1 MKSYPFI
8 LYVNHTSFSSLEIN
22 ASTKAKNEQKMES
35 KNAILRNGA
44 SKDVNL
50 SPRNKIHFE
59 SIQRRKTILQ
69 SIEVVVEQ
77 LQQQLAIERAVC

>member
-1 MKSYPFI
+1 
-8 LYVNHTSFSSLEIN
+8 
-22 ASTKAKNEQKMES
+22 MES